1 MRRVES
7 IDANCI
13 FVIYIYRKIRFTT
26 LKYHRLFLEMLIL
39 IRIDLETHNN
49 MMLSIRKILKLYY
62 IKENF
67 VLIICMKH
75 SFKISAFQLFTVSR

>member
-1 MRRVES
+1 M
-7 IDANCI
+7 
-13 FVIYIYRKIRFTT
+13 
-26 LKYHRLFLEMLIL
+26 LKLIQF
-39 IRIDLETHNN
+39 DLETHYN

-67 VLIICMKH
+67 FLIICMKH